1 MHFYSQLFLAHHKLL
16 GKTIQKTRVQV
27 VFYWRSRGTK
37 WPKYWKHLSIYFVLF
52 RVQNVLNFHI
62 FGFLIYISYRA
73 SFPQQKQKLQRCRAI
88 IVNIFNLLQ
97 LFKATEIWRLKGE
110 DEFNEKQRKKVRN
123 VCKKRSR
130 EREQKNSQ
138 KNKKWSKWGS
148 AL

>member
-1 MHFYSQLFLAHHKLL
+1 M
-16 GKTIQKTRVQV
+16 
-27 VFYWRSRGTK
+27 
-37 WPKYWKHLSIYFVLF
+37 
-52 RVQNVLNFHI
+52 
-62 FGFLIYISYRA
+62 YISYRA

-110 DEFNEKQRKKVRN
+110 DEFDEKQRKKVRN
-123 VCKKRSR
+123 VCKKKKQR
-130 EREQKNSQ
+130 EREEENSQ